1 VPFINERDREAIK
14 QLFDESLV
22 NPVSFVYF
30 TMPKSLLYVPG
41 RETCE
46 TCDDVQE
53 LLEEIVGIAPDK
65 LSLKVHDLQG
75 DREAAARYR
84 VDRVPALILHGSASE
99 DGRLRYFGAPM
110 GSEFP
115 NLIHD
120 IVAVSRRETGLS
132 DATRQALSAIP
143 EPIHLQVFVTP
154 T

>member
-1 VPFINERDREAIK
+1 MAFINDKDRETIK
-14 QLFDESLV
+14 QLFDENLV
-22 NPVSFVYF
+22 SPVSLIFF
-30 TMPKSLLYVPG
+30 TRPTSLLYVPG

-46 TCDDVQE
+46 TCDDVQH
-53 LLEEIVGIAPDK
+53 LLEEIAEFSAKIM
-65 LSLKVHDLQG
+65 LEVHDLQS
-75 DREAAARYR
+75 DRDAAALYG
-84 VDRVPALILHGSASE
+84 VDRVPALIVGGQAE
-99 DGRLRYFGAPM
+99 GRVRYFGAPM

-120 IVAVSRRETGLS
+120 IVAVSRHETALT